1 MTFPPE
7 LINRIL
13 KYLRDDP
20 QSLSAVSLVST
31 AWASWGRAYLFE
43 SVHLAPPNLRRWVE
57 NVSPDVN
64 GPASYTRALTLEE
77 YRLLPWI
84 NPQSSDFPLS
94 KLASFSNVRSLT
106 LVQWNATLFD
116 GGSPEPYFGHFGKS
130 LGALS
135 LRFCTL
141 EPAPLFNLLS
151 LLPNVQ
157 DLEIACPSPGSSSSD
172 TIPGVP
178 DVTPSFHG
186 TLSLAD
192 LNSDHPVLT
201 AVATLPLHFTTIV
214 IRGCT
219 FYEPEAY
226 QMLLT
231 GCRDTLVTLR
241 FEGSYRGAL
250 ETCWESLDLS
260 LLSHTPRSARS
271 RRLVGLLR

>member
-7 LINRIL
+7 LIDRIL

-20 QSLSAVSLVST
+20 RSLSASSLVSKVWT
-31 AWASWGRAYLFE
+31 SWGRAYLFE

-57 NVSPDVN
+57 NISPDID
-64 GPASYTRALTLEE
+64 GPASYTRTLTLEE

-84 NPQSSDFPLS
+84 NPQYSDFPLS
-94 KLASFSNVRSLT
+94 NLASFTNVRFLT
-106 LVQWNATLFD
+106 LVQWNATLFND
-116 GGSPEPYFGHFGKS
+116 ASLEPYFGHFGKS
-130 LGALS
+130 VGALN

-141 EPAPLFNLLS
+141 EPPTLYNFLS

-157 DLEIACPSPGSSSSD
+157 DLGIACPSPSGSFYTMPD
-172 TIPGVP
+172 VP
-178 DVTPSFHG
+178 EVTPSFRG

-192 LNSDHPVLT
+192 FNSDHPVLK
-201 AVATLPLHFTTIV
+201 AVAALPLHFTTIS

-250 ETCWESLDLS
+250 ENRQDPSSLS
-260 LLSHTPRSARS
+260 LFFRSPRSARS
-271 RRLVGLLR
+271 RRLTSLM